1 MVFYYNA
8 EELRFKTISEFKRSI
23 KDGGEIVIE
32 WDGRSYGI
40 FFSRCGSKKKR
51 ILQYLWLCEKYRLS
65 TKSKKMHRKIE
76 YKMFIFS
83 GRHFKLPHF
92 SLMRSPSE

>member
-40 FFSRCGSKKKR
+40 FFNGTQFYMTSQDGSTVYFQTADELLER
-51 ILQYLWLCEKYRLS
+51 LTAYGCAVYRTDLDG
-65 TKSKKMHRKIE
+65 TL
-76 YKMFIFS
+76 IF
-83 GRHFKLPHF
+83 R
-92 SLMRSPSE
+92 R